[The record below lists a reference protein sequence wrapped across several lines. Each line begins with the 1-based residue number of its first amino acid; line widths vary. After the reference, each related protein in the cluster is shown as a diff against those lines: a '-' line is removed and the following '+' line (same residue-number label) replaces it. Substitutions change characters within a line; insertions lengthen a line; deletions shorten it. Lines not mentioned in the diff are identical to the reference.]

1 MRQHNI
7 LLLTIAI
14 DIVICVTATP
24 TTAREAVS
32 DVASCGWEQIPD
44 INTQE
49 IQEIARWA
57 VAEHARQASDGL
69 QFKRVV
75 SGMQQLVSGVNYKL
89 RIDAVNGEG
98 KEGTYG
104 AEVYDQPWT
113 QTRTLDY
120 FVPTN

>member
-14 DIVICVTATP
+14 VICITATP
-24 TTAREAVS
+24 TTAREAIS
-32 DVASCGWEQIPD
+32 DVATGGWRQIPD

-49 IQEIARWA
+49 IQEIGRWA

-75 SGMQQLVSGVNYKL
+75 SGMQQVVSGMNFKL
-89 RIDAVNGEG
+89 RIEAVNGDG
-98 KEGTYG
+98 KEGMYR

-113 QTRTLDY
+113 KTRELDY

>member
-14 DIVICVTATP
+14 VICITATP

-32 DVASCGWEQIPD
+32 TPTGGFKQIPD

-49 IQEIARWA
+49 IQEIGKWA

-75 SGMQQLVSGVNYKL
+75 SGMQQLVSGMNYKL
-89 RIDAVNGEG
+89 RINAVNGDG
-98 KEGTYG
+98 KEGMYR
-104 AEVYDQPWT
+104 AEVYDEPWT